1 MGQSVRRKAGTLP
14 VLPSPLRGGV
24 GGGGLTR
31 RLRLIF
37 LQPVGRITNPLYAL

>member
-24 GGGGLTR
+24 GGGVSYEGCR
-31 RLRLIF
+31 
-37 LQPVGRITNPLYAL
+37 